1 MDLEATVVFQAPIER
16 TWDLLMDTGA
26 IAGCLPGCRDL
37 HPIDTDRYD
46 VELDLAISAIA
57 GSFKGTVALEEK
69 DPPRAYTLVVAGSGR
84 QGFVNGRARM
94 TLAPDGDRTAVHI
107 AAHADV
113 GGALARLGQRLIEG
127 VARTLMDRFFACLSK
142 RVRPGE

>member
-1 MDLEATVVFQAPIER
+1 MDLEATFVFQAPVER

-26 IAGCLPGCRDL
+26 IGSCLPGCRGL
-37 HPIDTDRYD
+37 QPIDTDRY
-46 VELDLAISAIA
+46 ELEVGLAISAIA
-57 GSFKGTVALEEK
+57 GSFKGTVALEEQ
-69 DPPRAYTLVVAGSGR
+69 DPPRAYTLVLAVSGR

-94 TLAPDGDRTAVHI
+94 TLEPDGDRTVVQI

-127 VARTLMDRFFACLSK
+127 VPRTLMDRFFACLSK
-142 RVRPGE
+142 RV